1 MSVAAIAALQALA
14 PLFRY
19 PDAAFPRHVD
29 EARRVVPALEAF
41 ARETATLDRASLEIT
56 YTSTF
61 DLAPSCSP
69 HLGAHL
75 FGDDSR
81 ARARLMLGL
90 QQAIG
95 TPASRSELQ
104 QSAGTPASR
113 RLAGRRPRRPE
124 GLGGEDAA
132 GPAAGTAAF
141 HELPDHIA
149 EVLANAS
156 AFDENEW
163 RELEELVLLPA
174 LAKMNEILAATENP
188 YRHLVTATQS
198 LLPPCPLRPE
208 QSLPEPPLRPEQT
221 LPEQPLPPAPC
232 PLRPENGGAP

>member
-1 MSVAAIAALQALA
+1 MSVAALEALA

-29 EARRVVPALEAF
+29 EARRVVPALESF
-41 ARETATLDRASLEIT
+41 ARETAALDRASLEST

-69 HLGAHL
+69 YLGAHL

-90 QQAIG
+90 QQ
-95 TPASRSELQ
+95 TL
-104 QSAGTPASR
+104 GTPASR
-113 RLAGRRPRRPE
+113 RLAGRRPRRPLA
-124 GLGGEDAA
+124 LGGEDAA

-156 AFDENEW
+156 AFGENEW
-163 RELEELVLLPA
+163 GELEELVLRPA
-174 LAKMNEILAATENP
+174 LAKMASLLTTTNP
-188 YRHLVTATQS
+188 YRLLVDAALEELRVACCESPERPRNSQPATPNS
-198 LLPPCPLRPE
+198 P
-208 QSLPEPPLRPEQT
+208 SGD
-221 LPEQPLPPAPC
+221 AP
-232 PLRPENGGAP
+232 

>member
-1 MSVAAIAALQALA
+1 MSVAALEALA

-29 EARRVVPALEAF
+29 EARRVVPALETF
-41 ARETATLDRASLEIT
+41 ARETAALDRASLEVT

-69 HLGAHL
+69 YLGAHL

-90 QQAIG
+90 Q
-95 TPASRSELQ
+95 RN
-104 QSAGTPASR
+104 
-113 RLAGRRPRRPE
+113 
-124 GLGGEDAA
+124 
-132 GPAAGTAAF
+132 GPSS
-141 HELPDHIA
+141 ELPDHIA
-149 EVLANAS
+149 EVLANAR

-163 RELEELVLLPA
+163 RELEELVLLPT

-188 YRHLVTATQS
+188 YRHLVAATRS
-198 LLPPCPLRPE
+198 LLPPDPCPLRPE
-208 QSLPEPPLRPEQT
+208 S
-221 LPEQPLPPAPC
+221 
-232 PLRPENGGAP
+232 GGAP